1 MKTHLLRRLH
11 LMNEHSLLTIHHS
24 MKAHS
29 LPPTHHS
36 MNAQRQNPQSPS
48 RDESGSRSQSYS
60 SCTSPSTAD
69 PLQSTDNRK
78 ATLCHTASDN
88 DRNVLLV
95 RFSIQILKAGDRFV
109 ANGTRVDDPD
119 SERATILLT
128 KRLPCLCPARS
139 NSPHLAGCLPCTLR
153 RTCCGNTR
161 MI

>member
-1 MKTHLLRRLH
+1 MKAHLLRRLH
-11 LMNEHSLLTIHHS
+11 SMNEHSPPTIHYS
-24 MKAHS
+24 MNAHP
-29 LPPTHHS
+29 LLPTHHL

-48 RDESGSRSQSYS
+48 RDESPSRSQSYS

-69 PLQSTDNRK
+69 PLQSTDIRID
-78 ATLCHTASDN
+78 TLCHTTSDN
-88 DRNVLLV
+88 DRNVLLF
-95 RFSIQILKAGDRFV
+95 RFPIQILKAGNRFV

-139 NSPHLAGCLPCTLR
+139 NSPRLAGCLPCTLR
-153 RTCCGNTR
+153 RTCYGNTR

>member
-1 MKTHLLRRLH
+1 MKAHLLRRLH

-36 MNAQRQNPQSPS
+36 MNEQRRNPQSPS

-109 ANGTRVDDPD
+109 ANGPRVDDPD

>member
-1 MKTHLLRRLH
+1 MKAYLLQRLH
-11 LMNEHSLLTIHHS
+11 SMNEHSPLTIHYS
-24 MKAHS
+24 MKAH
-29 LPPTHHS
+29 LLLKARHS
-36 MNAQRQNPQSPS
+36 MNAQRRNPQSPS

>member
-1 MKTHLLRRLH
+1 MKAHLLRRLH

-24 MKAHS
+24 MNAHP

-36 MNAQRQNPQSPS
+36 MNEQRRNPQSPS

-69 PLQSTDNRK
+69 PLQSTDIRID
-78 ATLCHTASDN
+78 TLCHTASDN

-95 RFSIQILKAGDRFV
+95 RFSIQILKAGYRFV

-139 NSPHLAGCLPCTLR
+139 NSPRLAGCLPCTLR
-153 RTCCGNTR
+153 RTCYGNTR

>member
-1 MKTHLLRRLH
+1 MKAYLLQRLH
-11 LMNEHSLLTIHHS
+11 SMNEHSPLTIHYS
-24 MKAHS
+24 MKAH
-29 LPPTHHS
+29 LLLKARHS

-95 RFSIQILKAGDRFV
+95 RFSIQILKAGDRLV

>member
-1 MKTHLLRRLH
+1 MKAHLLRRLH

-36 MNAQRQNPQSPS
+36 MNAQRRNPQSPS

>member
-1 MKTHLLRRLH
+1 MKAYLLQRLH
-11 LMNEHSLLTIHHS
+11 SMNEHSPLTIHYS

-36 MNAQRQNPQSPS
+36 MNEQRRNPQSPS

>member
-1 MKTHLLRRLH
+1 MKAHLLRRLH
-11 LMNEHSLLTIHHS
+11 LMNEHSPLTINYS
-24 MKAHS
+24 MKAH
-29 LPPTHHS
+29 LLLKARHS
-36 MNAQRQNPQSPS
+36 MNEQRRNPQSPS

-60 SCTSPSTAD
+60 SCTSPSTSD

>member
-1 MKTHLLRRLH
+1 MKAYLLRRLH

-29 LPPTHHS
+29 LPPTQHS
-36 MNAQRQNPQSPS
+36 MNEQRRNPQSPS

>member
-11 LMNEHSLLTIHHS
+11 SMNEHSPPTIHYS
-24 MKAHS
+24 MNAHPL
-29 LPPTHHS
+29 LPAHHS
-36 MNAQRQNPQSPS
+36 MNEQRRNPQSPS

>member
-1 MKTHLLRRLH
+1 MKAHLLRRLH

-24 MKAHS
+24 M
-29 LPPTHHS
+29 
-36 MNAQRQNPQSPS
+36 NEQRRNPQSPS

>member
-1 MKTHLLRRLH
+1 MKAHLLRRLH

-36 MNAQRQNPQSPS
+36 MNEQRRNPQSPS

-88 DRNVLLV
+88 DRNVLLF
-95 RFSIQILKAGDRFV
+95 RFPIQILKAGNRFV

-139 NSPHLAGCLPCTLR
+139 NSPRLAGCLPCTLR

>member
-1 MKTHLLRRLH
+1 MKAHLLRRLH

-29 LPPTHHS
+29 LPPAHHS
-36 MNAQRQNPQSPS
+36 MNMQRQNPQSPS

-128 KRLPCLCPARS
+128 KRLPCLYPARS

>member
-1 MKTHLLRRLH
+1 MKAHLLRRLH

-78 ATLCHTASDN
+78 DTLCHTASDN

-95 RFSIQILKAGDRFV
+95 RFSIQILKAGNRFV

-119 SERATILLT
+119 SERAAILLT
-128 KRLPCLCPARS
+128 KRLPCLYPARS
-139 NSPHLAGCLPCTLR
+139 NSPRLAGCLPCTLR
-153 RTCCGNTR
+153 RTCCENTR